1 MNALTSPII
10 KDNLNATKLMQFC
23 KSKDK
28 TDCKVLSK
36 EEELAL
42 IAEWKDKDPEHLKE
56 LLIMHNVAMVFKMAT
71 QFMSATR
78 SFDEIVHNGLY
89 GLCYAAKKFDV
100 NQTKTKF
107 STYAYNWIYKYCWYT
122 YWKDSL
128 DKDDPINNGISLD
141 SAISDYS
148 SSSKSDGDSGDIG
161 NYLENHLDP
170 TVRNTIVNTEDQMET
185 NAMSRLY
192 ESMREY
198 ILTSDFNDV
207 DRTVFN
213 GMFLEN
219 QTVRRIS
226 SDNNI
231 PQRDVKAS
239 YAKIMDLM
247 KEKLA
252 KQGICSMADVY

>member
-1 MNALTSPII
+1 MNISTNPII
-10 KDNLNATKLMQFC
+10 KDNLNATKLMQYC
-23 KSKDK
+23 KAHEFD
-28 TDCKVLSK
+28 DCKVLNK

-89 GLCYAAKKFDV
+89 GLCYAAKKFDM

-122 YWKDSL
+122 YWKDTL

-148 SSSKSDGDSGDIG
+148 SSSKSDSDSGDIG

-170 TVRNTIVNTEDQMET
+170 NQTGAIVSSEEQMEK
-185 NAMSRLY
+185 NAMNGLY
-192 ESMREY
+192 KSMCDY
-198 ILTSDFNDV
+198 MLTSDFTDV

-219 QTVRRIS
+219 QTVRKIS

-231 PQRDVKAS
+231 PQREVKES

-247 KEKLA
+247 KTKLA
-252 KQGICSMADVY
+252 GRGIHSMADVY